1 MTDSN
6 SWYGTRPYTSDTKVH
21 SLWLC
26 QRDQPDLMVGTFATL
41 ERAEQ
46 EVEWIADAVRN
57 QTSMNTLVT
66 DFHSVEDLVE
76 GTISTSTFIQTVPV
90 KT

>member
-6 SWYGTRPYTSDTKVH
+6 DWYGTRPYNSDTCAHIV
-21 SLWLC
+21 WLC
-26 QRDQPDLMVGTFATL
+26 QRHEPNLMVGAFATL

-46 EVEWIADAVRN
+46 EVEWITHSVKN

-66 DFHSVEDLVE
+66 DFHSIEDLVE
-76 GTISTSTFIQTVPV
+76 GTVSCSTFIQTVPL
-90 KT
+90 KN